1 MCFLKLLIFPS
12 KSVSL
17 KAKNIIFQK
26 NVEEALFKSTLLNDG
41 LHVILGLSVHLPT
54 NHPPYLNTVS
64 GKNISLPTIGVLHMW
79 LETSQICS
87 TPKVEEN
94 IMYVAN
100 VRLKCVINTLNTLS
114 YNVRM

>member
-17 KAKNIIFQK
+17 KAKNIIFEK
-26 NVEEALFKSTLLNDG
+26 NVEEALFKCTLINIG
-41 LHVILGLSVHLPT
+41 LHIVLSLSVHLPT
-54 NHPPYLNTVS
+54 NHPPYLNTES
-64 GKNISLPTIGVLHMW
+64 GKDISLPAIGVLHMW

-94 IMYVAN
+94 IMYVG
-100 VRLKCVINTLNTLS
+100 
-114 YNVRM
+114 